1 MLKYFVNTGMGKK
14 RIIKKATETA
24 DEQTLFQVARTKA
37 NQTKKKFDKGI
48 VNVHSSYNNTLIT
61 LTDEMGNTIF
71 QSSSGALGFR
81 GSKKGTP
88 YAASRAAEIVGE
100 FAQAL
105 GLKEV
110 LVKVNGIGAGR
121 DSAVRVFVQRGFSI
135 PAIKDLTP
143 IPHGHPRL
151 KKPRRV

>member
-1 MLKYFVNTGMGKK
+1 MGKK